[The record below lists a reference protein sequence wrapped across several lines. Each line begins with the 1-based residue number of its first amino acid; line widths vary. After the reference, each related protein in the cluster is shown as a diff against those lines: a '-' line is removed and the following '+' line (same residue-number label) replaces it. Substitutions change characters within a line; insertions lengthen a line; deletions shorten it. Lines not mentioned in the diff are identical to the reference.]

1 MADDEYAKQLAALER
16 ELAETRR
23 AAMTMILGMAEAI
36 VRSPEG
42 REELAASFEEAAAEM
57 DTEVAAKMARQV
69 AAAIRRG

>member
-1 MADDEYAKQLAALER
+1 MTGTDRITELER

-57 DTEVAAKMARQV
+57 DTEAAAKMARQV
-69 AAAIRRG
+69 AVAVRRG